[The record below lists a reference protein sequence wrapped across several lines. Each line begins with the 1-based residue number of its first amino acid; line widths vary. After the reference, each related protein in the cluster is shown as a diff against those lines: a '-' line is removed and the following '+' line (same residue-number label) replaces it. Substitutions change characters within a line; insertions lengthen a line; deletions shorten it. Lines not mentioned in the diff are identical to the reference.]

1 MVSPSLTCYLG
12 FNGVDKKHE
21 QEHDR
26 VAKLRIEFKDQW
38 HMDERGTRGP
48 IKYPIEL
55 VEMQEL
61 AKWVREVV

>member
-1 MVSPSLTCYLG
+1 M
-12 FNGVDKKHE
+12 
-21 QEHDR
+21 
-26 VAKLRIEFKDQW
+26 AKLRIEFKDQW

-61 AKWVREVV
+61 AEWVREVM